1 MKRGY
6 YIHFQGR
13 TSIGVSKKIDMQ
25 MEEFGRYFEMH
36 ELEIETIART
46 LFQRVIG
53 LFPMASITRNYE
65 KALDKLE
72 EPDFIYVRRTVAD
85 RAYVGFFRE
94 VRRRYPECKILIEIF
109 TYPYDKDDFGK
120 WNAWPFYIK
129 EILYRGK
136 LKKYISRFVTYSR
149 DNEIFGVPTI
159 CTTNGINVDSLTKVS
174 GEYRENAL
182 TLLGVAYMQRQHG
195 YERVIE
201 GMHEYYAGG
210 GGECK
215 VYLYLVGEGPEKKK
229 YQELVQKYHLEE
241 YVTFYPVTTGKE
253 LDELYD
259 RADIALA
266 AFGLYKVG
274 YYNEPIG
281 ALKTRE
287 CMAKGIPMISGL
299 PIDVLGVNYPYV
311 KVFSNDDSA
320 VNISQVV
327 EFYYSFRKNAG
338 TKNEVAEILRAKAR
352 ECASNSVLMKPI
364 IDYLKT

>member
-25 MEEFGRYFEMH
+25 MEEFERYFEMH
-36 ELEIETIART
+36 ELEIETVERT

-53 LFPMASITRNYE
+53 LFPTASITRNYE
-65 KALDKLE
+65 KALARLK

-94 VRRRYPECKILIEIF
+94 VRKRYPRCKILIEIF

-149 DNEIFGVPTI
+149 DSEIFGVPTI
-159 CTTNGINVDSLTKVS
+159 CTTNGINVDSQTKVS
-174 GEYRENAL
+174 GEYRENVL

-210 GGECK
+210 GGKCK
-215 VYLYLVGEGPEKKK
+215 VYLYLVGEGPEKKRYK
-229 YQELVQKYHLEE
+229 ELVQKYHLEE

-259 RADIALA
+259 QADIALA
-266 AFGLYKVG
+266 AFGMYKVG
-274 YYNEPIG
+274 YNEPIG

-287 CMAKGIPMISGL
+287 CMAKGMPMISGS
-299 PIDVLGVNYPYV
+299 PIDIVDDNFEYA
-311 KVFSNDDSA
+311 KIFSNNSA
-320 VNISQVV
+320 PIDM
-327 EFYYSFRKNAG
+327 
-338 TKNEVAEILRAKAR
+338 NEVIRFFEVIKNKNKSKIIVADKLRRYAHEHAGM
-352 ECASNSVLMKPI
+352 ATMMKSI
-364 IDYLKT
+364 VDFI

>member
-25 MEEFGRYFEMH
+25 MEEFGRHFEMR
-36 ELEIETIART
+36 ELEIETIERT

-53 LFPMASITRNYE
+53 LFPTASITRNYK

-72 EPDFIYVRRTVAD
+72 KPDFIYVRRTVSD

-215 VYLYLVGEGPEKKK
+215 VYLYLVGEGPEKKR

-266 AFGLYKVG
+266 AFGMYKVG
-274 YYNEPIG
+274 YHEPIG

-287 CMAKGIPMISGL
+287 CLAKGMPMISGS
-299 PIDVLGVNYPYV
+299 PIDILDDDFECARIFPNDNRPVNMKEVICFFEAVKKKNGSKASVADKLRRYAEEHAGMTAMMKSIVNY
-311 KVFSNDDSA
+311 
-320 VNISQVV
+320 I
-327 EFYYSFRKNAG
+327 
-338 TKNEVAEILRAKAR
+338 EI
-352 ECASNSVLMKPI
+352 
-364 IDYLKT
+364 